1 MAIRSRNKIE
11 VGYSIAGM
19 TDIVFLLLIF
29 FVLTST
35 LISPN
40 ALNVQLPRSN
50 SQVAAK
56 PLVTVS
62 ITKDIE
68 FYVGKTPVQVS
79 QLEPMLVDRLQYRP
93 DPTLAIHIDRTVPV
107 EYLVIVMNIA
117 KSHDYRVIMA
127 TSPETR

>member
-11 VGYSIAGM
+11 IGYSIAGM

-35 LISPN
+35 LIAPN
-40 ALNVQLPRSN
+40 ALKVQLPQSN

-56 PLVTVS
+56 PLTTVS
-62 ITKDIE
+62 ITQDIQ
-68 FYVGKTPVQVS
+68 FYVEQTQVEPS
-79 QLEPMLVDRLQYRP
+79 QLETMLINRLRYRE

-107 EYLVIVMNIA
+107 EHLVFVMNIA
-117 KSHDYRVIMA
+117 KRNNFKVIMA
-127 TSPETR
+127 TSPE

>member
-35 LISPN
+35 LIAPN
-40 ALNVQLPRSN
+40 ALKVQLPQSN

-56 PLVTVS
+56 PLTTVS
-62 ITKDIE
+62 ITKDIQ
-68 FYVGKTPVQVS
+68 FYVEKTQVNIN
-79 QLEPMLVDRLQYRP
+79 QLEGLLIDRLKYRE

-107 EYLVIVMNIA
+107 EHLVYVMNIA
-117 KSHDYRVIMA
+117 KRNNFKVIMA
-127 TSPETR
+127 TSPE